1 MANIIIAGSS
11 AVLKSSIKLDT
22 LKKLE
27 KYAPAALCKRD
38 EKEKKEL
45 IFKVGV
51 ASEGTGSIA
60 GKGIFFAPVT
70 HDTEGRATVTLPIPS
85 NVTDAKEWAAETLA
99 HVYNELTSMEASMSA
114 ASTKVDED
122 KKAMLE
128 KITVQ

>member
-11 AVLKSSIKLDT
+11 AVLKTSIKLET

-27 KYAPAALCKRD
+27 KYAPEALCKRD
-38 EKEKKEL
+38 DKERL
-45 IFKVGV
+45 TFKVGV
-51 ASEGTGSIA
+51 ASEGTGTIA
-60 GKGIFFAPVT
+60 EKGVFFAPVT
-70 HDTEGRATVTLPIPS
+70 HDSEGRATVTLAIPTS
-85 NVTDAKEWAAETLA
+85 VKDAKEWAAETLA
-99 HVYNELTSMEASMSA
+99 HVYNELASMEAAMGT